1 MKYSFVIN
9 PAAGKGKIAAGLA
22 EKIKEVCE
30 ARELDF
36 DIYFTKGVGD
46 ATEYVRR
53 TGEERTGPI
62 RFYACGGDGT
72 FGEAA
77 QGVMAIE
84 NREGVSLGLFP
95 IGTGND
101 FVRNFTEK
109 EAFLDVA
116 AQIDGETRDLDV
128 LRCNDR
134 YAMNVINVGF
144 DCEVVCDTVR
154 YKKSPLIPSSM
165 VYIAA
170 LVTTLVRKPGVS
182 MKISVDGG
190 EPQEK
195 QLLLTTFANGAF
207 YGGGFHSN
215 PLAVPTDGQ
224 IDGLMVSD
232 VTRRK
237 FIMLVG
243 DYKKGTH
250 LSPKFEKILTNYK
263 CHTAD
268 VFFDKETNVSV
279 DGEVIRFKE
288 LHLSVLP
295 KALSFV
301 IPKGADLRV
310 KEQPTPEIATV

>member
-22 EKIKEVCE
+22 EKIKEECL

-36 DIYFTKGVGD
+36 DIYFTTGVGD

-53 TGEERTGPI
+53 MGEERTGPI

-109 EAFLDVA
+109 ETFLDVA
-116 AQIDGETRDLDV
+116 AQIDGETCDLDV

-134 YAMNVINVGF
+134 YAMNVINIGF

-154 YKKSPLIPSSM
+154 YKKSPLVPSSM

-182 MKISVDGG
+182 MRISVDGTELG
-190 EPQEK
+190 EK
-195 QLLLTTFANGAF
+195 QLLLTTFANGSF
-207 YGGGFHSN
+207 YGGGFQSN
-215 PLAVPTDGQ
+215 PLASPTDGR
-224 IDGLMVSD
+224 IDGLLVSD

-237 FIMLVG
+237 FITLVG

-250 LSPKFEKILTNYK
+250 LGPKFEKILTNFK
-263 CHTAD
+263 CDTVD
-268 VFFDKETNVSV
+268 MFFDSETNVSV
-279 DGEVIRFKE
+279 DGEIIRFTE
-288 LHLSVLP
+288 LHISVVP
-295 KALSFV
+295 KAHSFV
-301 IPKGADLRV
+301 IPKGASLRDGTA
-310 KEQPTPEIATV
+310 KTPAEATV